1 MLMAKKG
8 PNVYKMNVLPITEFF
23 MQHDMSWNIKYDLS
37 WHFICSQPSNNVESN
52 ENNTIFTS
60 FREFFTF
67 GVTDMKFVQDI

>member
-8 PNVYKMNVLPITEFF
+8 PNVYKMNVLPITEFL
-23 MQHDMSWNIKYDLS
+23 MQHDMPWNNKCDLS
-37 WHFICSQPSNNVESN
+37 WHFNNVESN

-67 GVTDMKFVQDI
+67 GVTDMKFIQDM